1 MPKNVA
7 KLITALD
14 DIYKKIEY
22 ALEEYEIAGD
32 DVLDNINTATETLSD
47 LNDELDYELE
57 EE

>member
-14 DIYKKIEY
+14 EMYRRLEY
-22 ALEEYEIAGD
+22 VLEEHQLDGEDI
-32 DVLDNINTATETLSD
+32 LDNINSATETLSD
-47 LNDELDYELE
+47 LNDELDNELE